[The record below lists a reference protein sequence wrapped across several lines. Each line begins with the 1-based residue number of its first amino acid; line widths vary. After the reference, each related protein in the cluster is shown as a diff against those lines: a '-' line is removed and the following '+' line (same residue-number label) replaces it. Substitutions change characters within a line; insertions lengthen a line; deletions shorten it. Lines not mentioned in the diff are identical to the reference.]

1 MAELATPSAAAIGT
15 SDTTA
20 AANGA
25 STPPAKSNTTTRPE
39 KPDENLFKE
48 AVEKA
53 RKALTDAQQTTVS
66 LSSLTDT
73 QSKTNLRSRKPHKNV
88 SMQAGQVKILQ

>member
-20 AANGA
+20 ATNGTSTPTGTA
-25 STPPAKSNTTTRPE
+25 KSTPPTRPE
-39 KPDENLFKE
+39 KPDESLFKE

-53 RKALTDAQQTTVS
+53 RKALNDAQQATVS
-66 LSSLTDT
+66 RWT
-73 QSKTNLRSRKPHKNV
+73 
-88 SMQAGQVKILQ
+88 

>member
-15 SDTTA
+15 SDIAPT
-20 AANGA
+20 NGS
-25 STPPAKSNTTTRPE
+25 STPTGAAKSNSTVRPE

-53 RKALTDAQQTTVS
+53 RKALTDAQASTVS
-66 LSSLTDT
+66 VWSQYNT
-73 QSKTNLRSRKPHKNV
+73 
-88 SMQAGQVKILQ
+88 